1 MNSQKTIR
9 LMLLA
14 LILLLALA
22 ACGGGDTGSDT
33 SSQDTTS
40 TNAATTTPPN
50 PTYDNVSLKDT
61 KIVPSLT
68 TFSPGIPYRFIV
80 ANVGKKDHG
89 FVILLSALNVAQMSK
104 DDLHKAALI
113 IIDNLTPHQSMI
125 VDYTFP
131 ASALGQNYEMTSPMP
146 ADFQAGL
153 KVSITVTAK
162 K

>member
-9 LMLLA
+9 LVLLA

-22 ACGGGDTGSDT
+22 ACGGGDTSSYTG
-33 SSQDTTS
+33 SQDTTS
-40 TNAATTTPPN
+40 TNATTTTPPT
-50 PTYDNVSLKDT
+50 PTYDIVSLKDT

-68 TFSPGIPYRFIV
+68 TFSPGVPYRFIV

-89 FVILLSALNVAQMSK
+89 FVILLSALNVSQMSK